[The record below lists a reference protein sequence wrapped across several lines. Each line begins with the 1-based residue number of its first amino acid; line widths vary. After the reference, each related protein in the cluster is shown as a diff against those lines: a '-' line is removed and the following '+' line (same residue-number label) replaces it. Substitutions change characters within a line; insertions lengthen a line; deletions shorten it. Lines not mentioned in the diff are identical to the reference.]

1 VTSHEPGL
9 VITVLTAGLFASVAT
24 NIYQLAQS
32 SSADVVG
39 VVDHKS
45 IGEGSDSGSQPV
57 TWYTV
62 SLWLV
67 TDDEEN
73 NLAVGDTLA
82 YVVSKEVYDQIEIGD
97 VIEGRAHDDLKMDQI
112 RIVRSHLPRQL
123 GPSGS

>member
-1 VTSHEPGL
+1 M
-9 VITVLTAGLFASVAT
+9 
-24 NIYQLAQS
+24 
-32 SSADVVG
+32 
-39 VVDHKS
+39 
-45 IGEGSDSGSQPV
+45 